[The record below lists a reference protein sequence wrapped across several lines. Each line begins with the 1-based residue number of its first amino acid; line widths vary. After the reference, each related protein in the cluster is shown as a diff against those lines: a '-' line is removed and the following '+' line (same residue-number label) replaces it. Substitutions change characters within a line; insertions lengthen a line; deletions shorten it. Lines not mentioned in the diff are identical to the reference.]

1 MAEAQPG
8 ARPAGRFRWLS
19 LLGLEAPLQRLRD
32 TVTET
37 ALAAEDRVE
46 LLSIE
51 WAEEKQRLRRL
62 LVLAV
67 DAPTVT
73 AEDLAPLL
81 IGGGYYEGLPVPMV
95 VEAGAIPGDAEAG
108 WPLRR
113 FVEHKPGHRW
123 REATVRLPAPPPG
136 EEAQVDFGRMG
147 LIPDEAGR
155 LHKLHVLVVTLS
167 FSRYQ
172 FVWPTYRQ
180 TTDDRRAVR
189 GPGCG
194 VAVLRRRGATRGPG

>member
-32 TVTET
+32 TVTEA

-67 DAPTVT
+67 AAAALTVVLFIVLSAAVLVQFWDT
-73 AEDLAPLL
+73 PWRLGAAWGVAAAWALAWAWVLVALVRVARQGQQSFALTRRELGRDWADLK
-81 IGGGYYEGLPVPMV
+81 EGL
-95 VEAGAIPGDAEAG
+95 
-108 WPLRR
+108 
-113 FVEHKPGHRW
+113 
-123 REATVRLPAPPPG
+123 
-136 EEAQVDFGRMG
+136 
-147 LIPDEAGR
+147 
-155 LHKLHVLVVTLS
+155 
-167 FSRYQ
+167 
-172 FVWPTYRQ
+172 
-180 TTDDRRAVR
+180 
-189 GPGCG
+189 
-194 VAVLRRRGATRGPG
+194 

>member
-8 ARPAGRFRWLS
+8 ARPAGRFRWFS

-67 DAPTVT
+67 AAAALTVVLFIVLSAAVLVQFWDT
-73 AEDLAPLL
+73 PWRLCAAWGVAAAWALAWAWVLIALMRVARQSQQAFALTRRELGRDWADLK
-81 IGGGYYEGLPVPMV
+81 EGL
-95 VEAGAIPGDAEAG
+95 
-108 WPLRR
+108 
-113 FVEHKPGHRW
+113 
-123 REATVRLPAPPPG
+123 
-136 EEAQVDFGRMG
+136 
-147 LIPDEAGR
+147 
-155 LHKLHVLVVTLS
+155 
-167 FSRYQ
+167 
-172 FVWPTYRQ
+172 
-180 TTDDRRAVR
+180 
-189 GPGCG
+189 
-194 VAVLRRRGATRGPG
+194 